1 MGLPGNTQPEVTM
14 SPTNNPSPKPS
25 VKTIILGTDFSDS
38 SAIALYHATSLAEQ
52 LHAQLHIVHISQARL
67 TVPTDLGM
75 NLPPDFEEAQLAR
88 QRLERLRALMG
99 SDLDVQLHLRI
110 GHPVHEML
118 ELIRELRP
126 DMVIVGSHGRG
137 AVMRVLLGSVSTE
150 LMRRSPVPVL
160 IIPAPGREAELDKPP
175 EGRDAPPVAA
185 DADMPAVGQAPISDT
200 HEYTANPTSTTA
212 GVGTSPP
219 GTSGYDVNPELR
231 VRY

>member
-1 MGLPGNTQPEVTM
+1 MNPAHREVIM
-14 SPTNNPSPKPS
+14 SPINSPSTHSSTHPAKL
-25 VKTIILGTDFSDS
+25 ILGTDFSDS
-38 SAIALYHATSLAEQ
+38 SAIALYHATSLAEK
-52 LHAQLHIVHISQARL
+52 LRAQLHIVHIAPARL
-67 TVPTDLGM
+67 SVPTDLGM

-88 QRLERLRALMG
+88 QRLERMRAMMG

-160 IIPAPGREAELDKPP
+160 IIPAPGREADLDKPTDP
-175 EGRDAPPVAA
+175 QPVAA
-185 DADMPAVGQAPISDT
+185 DAGMPAVGQAPVSDT
-200 HEYTANPTSTTA
+200 HQYSVSPSSTTS